1 MIRSPCAETT
11 SMHAAYMSYCL
22 ERRLV
27 EPLSLVRFGKIGAAV
42 WRREKIG
49 GRVYYLNVAL
59 IPLAVSA

>member
-1 MIRSPCAETT
+1 
-11 SMHAAYMSYCL
+11 MHAAYMSYCL